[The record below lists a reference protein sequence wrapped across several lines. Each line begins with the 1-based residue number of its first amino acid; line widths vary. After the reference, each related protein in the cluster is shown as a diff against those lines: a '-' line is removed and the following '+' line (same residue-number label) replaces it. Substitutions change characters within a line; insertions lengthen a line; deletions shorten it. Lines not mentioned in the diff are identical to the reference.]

1 MLKLAGKYADIC
13 FIDEEKPKE
22 FLLAK
27 NEVIRAS
34 KKQKR
39 THAPSLACALG
50 VKTLEEKD
58 DLCVEIEKVIDL
70 GVSYIVTGV
79 EREQDYLK
87 FIKFLAQDVMPSFN

>member
-13 FIDEEKPKE
+13 FINEEKPKE

-27 NEVIRAS
+27 NEVMRAS

-39 THAPSLACALG
+39 TNAPSLACTVR
-50 VKTLEEKD
+50 VKTFEQKD
-58 DLCVEIEKVIDL
+58 DLCIEIEKVIDL

-79 EREQDYLK
+79 EREQEYLK
-87 FIKFLAQDVMPSFN
+87 FIKFLAEDVMPSFK